1 MTLIKRSSKGSAL
14 SYDEMDGNFEYL
26 RSRPGAIIETLAG
39 NCKGET
45 ITVESGTYTL
55 ENVTDIQGGTTTYT
69 AVTGSTINY
78 TPPAGTTKVIYS
90 FNYKFDVTENSGI
103 SHHVLH
109 IDGVEVE
116 PTTTTISSN
125 YASTNWH
132 HAGFMIPF
140 SFVIDCNA
148 SSDNASEG
156 QFTSWTSPKEL
167 KIMYREYNSSYE
179 SALHYNTWWGG
190 SSASGTDRVRSPT
203 LTIQAIA

>member
-26 RSRPGAIIETLAG
+26 RSRPGAIIETIAS

-55 ENVTDIQGGTTTYT
+55 ENVTTIQSGTNTFT

-78 TPPAGTTKVIYS
+78 TPPAGTSKVMYS
-90 FNYKFDVTENSGI
+90 FNYKFDVSENSGI
-103 SHHVLH
+103 SHHVMH

-148 SSDNASEG
+148 SSDNPSEG

-167 KIMYREYNSSYE
+167 KIMYREYAGTYE
-179 SALHYNTWWGG
+179 STLHYNVWWDGTGATG
-190 SSASGTDRVRSPT
+190 SDLFRSPT

>member
-55 ENVTDIQGGTTTYT
+55 QNVTDIQNGTNSW
-69 AVTGSTINY
+69 APVTGSTINY
-78 TPPAGTTKVIYS
+78 TPPAGTKRVIYS

-103 SHHVLH
+103 SHHYLA
-109 IDGVEVE
+109 IDGVKVE
-116 PTTTTISSN
+116 PSTTTISSN

-148 SSDNASEG
+148 SSENASEG
-156 QFTSWTSPKEL
+156 QFTSWTTGKVL
-167 KIMYREYNSSYE
+167 QIIYREYSGSYE
-179 SALHYNTWWGG
+179 SSLHYNTWWNGT
-190 SSASGTDRVRSPT
+190 SASGTDRVRSPT

>member
-26 RSRPGAIIETLAG
+26 RSRPGAIIETLVG

-90 FNYKFDVTENSGI
+90 FNYKFDVAENSGI

-167 KIMYREYNSSYE
+167 KIMYREYSGSYE
-179 SALHYNTWWGG
+179 SVLHYNTWWDGT
-190 SSASGTDRVRSPT
+190 SASGTDRVRSPT
-203 LTIQAIA
+203 LKIQAIG